1 MENLK
6 RVLLVDNEPF
16 FSEMFQMHILRTI
29 YNVPLSFVTAKT
41 VEEAMALMALKN
53 FDLLVTD
60 LNMADKQGLTLISLL
75 ETLPALYHPKKII
88 AMSDKEAVIHSQL
101 PVQFVLKSSHLPTF
115 SHIISQCLN
124 PDSEL
129 LIAN

>member
-29 YNVPLSFVTAKT
+29 YNVPLSFVTAKS
-41 VEEAMALMALKN
+41 VEEATSLMAVKN

-60 LNMADKQGLTLISLL
+60 LNMTNKLGLTLLELL
-75 ETLPALYHPKKII
+75 ENLPEIYLPKKII
-88 AMSDKEAVIHSQL
+88 AMADKETDITTNL
-101 PVQFVLKSSHLPTF
+101 PVQFVLKSSHLPSF
-115 SHIISQCLN
+115 SHLISQCLN
-124 PDSEL
+124 PDSEHL
-129 LIAN
+129 LSN